1 MDTLLN
7 LLSSLYPDV
16 DFEVCDSLM
25 SDGVLDPDDMDEL
38 LEKLSDEFDVEI
50 PSHEVNEDNFNS
62 AETIFNLIERLSE

>member
-7 LLSSLYPDV
+7 LLNSLYPDV

-25 SDGVLDPDDMDEL
+25 SDEILDPDDMGEL
-38 LEKLSDEFDVEI
+38 LEKLEDEFDVTI
-50 PSHEVNEDNFNS
+50 PSYEVNEDNFNS